1 MVNTTLNTI
10 YALLLKACSISEIVC
25 GMKEKE
31 HISMKP
37 IASIWISENTRDWK
51 ENDQNAREG
60 SKLSSIF
67 LSLLSFQD
75 STRAIAVKR

>member
-51 ENDQNAREG
+51 E
-60 SKLSSIF
+60 K
-67 LSLLSFQD
+67 
-75 STRAIAVKR
+75 